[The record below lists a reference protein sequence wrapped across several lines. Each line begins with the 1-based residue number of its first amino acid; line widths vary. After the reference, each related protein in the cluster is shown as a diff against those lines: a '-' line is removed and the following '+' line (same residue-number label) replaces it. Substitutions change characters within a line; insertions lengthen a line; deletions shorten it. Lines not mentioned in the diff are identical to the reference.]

1 MSINKLELR
10 EYSRRAAGAALMAL
24 LAAVPMVS
32 ALDEKPPDKPADKA
46 EQPADKPAEKKDEP
60 TVSAGPDGFVIQGS
74 DYRMRIGGYLQAD
87 GRFYA
92 QDEDSVATNTF
103 LLRRARPIFQGT
115 VGKYF
120 DFYLNTDFGQGQVT
134 LFDAYL
140 NVKTSN
146 KLQLRV
152 GKFKPPVGLE
162 RLQSAASIMFVERA
176 LPTALVPNRDVGV
189 QLHGE
194 LGGGLAT
201 YAVGVFDGALD
212 GALIDVDANDGKDVE
227 GRVFIQPF
235 ARGSS
240 ALKGLG
246 VGIAGTRGKQA
257 GLLLPSFRTG
267 GQIVF
272 FSYLPT
278 ATADGTRTRV
288 APQASFYAGPV
299 GLFGEWT
306 RSRQRVRKGTDAA
319 ESVANEAWDVSGSV
333 LLTGEAATAAGVRPR
348 RSFDPAKG
356 TWGALELAARVN
368 GFDVDPTAFSGGY
381 ADPARS
387 ARKARAW
394 AVGFNW
400 YLNRNVKY
408 VLDYERTTFT
418 GGAAGGGDR
427 RPENAILFRSQVA
440 F

>member
-46 EQPADKPAEKKDEP
+46 EQPADKPADKKDEAK
-60 TVSAGPDGFVIQGS
+60 VSAGPDGFVIQGS
-74 DYRMRIGGYLQAD
+74 DYRMRIGGYLQVD

-92 QDEDSVATNTF
+92 QDKDSVATNTF

-120 DFYLNTDFGQGQVT
+120 DFYLSTDFGQGQVT

-194 LGGGLAT
+194 LAGGVAA
-201 YAVGVFDGALD
+201 YAIGVFDGALD
-212 GALIDVDANDGKDVE
+212 GALIDVDANDGKDVA
-227 GRVFIQPF
+227 GRVFFQPF
-235 ARGSS
+235 VRGSS
-240 ALKGLG
+240 TLKGLG
-246 VGIAGTRGKQA
+246 VGIAGTKGKQL
-257 GLLLPSFRTG
+257 GLPLPSFRTG

-306 RSRQRVRKGTDAA
+306 RSRQHVRKGADAA
-319 ESVANEAWDVSGSV
+319 ESVANDAWDVSGSV

>member
-1 MSINKLELR
+1 MNRSM
-10 EYSRRAAGAALMAL
+10 YGRAARAVVMAL
-24 LAAVPMVS
+24 LVAAPTVS
-32 ALDEKPPDKPADKA
+32 AFDEKPDEKGKPQQADAAK
-46 EQPADKPAEKKDEP
+46 PADKPAEKKDEVK
-60 TVSAGPDGFVIQGS
+60 VSAGPDGFVIQSGT
-74 DYRMRIGGYLQAD
+74 DYRLRIGGYAQVD

-92 QDEDSVATNTF
+92 QDKDSVATNNF

-115 VGKYF
+115 VAKYF

-134 LFDAYL
+134 LYDAYL

-162 RLQSAASIMFVERA
+162 RLQSAQTLLFVERA
-176 LPTALVPNRDVGV
+176 LPTALVPNRDVGA

-194 LGGGLAT
+194 LAGGVAT
-201 YAVGVFDGALD
+201 YAVGVFDGAVD
-212 GALIDVDANDGKDVE
+212 GALIDTDTNDGKDVA
-227 GRVFIQPF
+227 GRIFFQPF
-235 ARGSS
+235 ARGGSS

-246 VGIAGTRGKQA
+246 LGIAGTRGKQLGA
-257 GLLLPSFRTG
+257 LPSFRTG

-272 FSYLPT
+272 FSYVTT

-288 APQASFYAGPV
+288 TPQGSFYAGPV

-306 RSRQRVRKGTDAA
+306 RSRQQVRKGTDAA
-319 ESVANEAWDVSGSV
+319 QIANEAWEVSGSV
-333 LLTGEAATAAGVRPR
+333 VLTGEAATATGVRPR
-348 RSFDPAKG
+348 RLFDPSKG

-368 GFDVDPTAFSGGY
+368 GFDVDPAAFSRGY

-387 ARKARAW
+387 ASKARAW
-394 AVGFNW
+394 AVGLNW

-418 GGAAGGGDR
+418 GGATGGGDR
-427 RPENAILFRSQVA
+427 RPEDAILFRTQVA

>member
-1 MSINKLELR
+1 MNRSAYGR
-10 EYSRRAAGAALMAL
+10 VAGAALMAL
-24 LAAVPMVS
+24 LTAAP
-32 ALDEKPPDKPADKA
+32 AARAFDEKPV
-46 EQPADKPAEKKDEP
+46 EKKDEV
-60 TVSAGPDGFVIQGS
+60 TVSAGADGFVIQSGS
-74 DYRMRIGGYLQAD
+74 DYRIRIGGYLQAD

-92 QDEDSVATNTF
+92 QDKDSVATTTF
-103 LLRRARPIFQGT
+103 LLRRARPIFQGI

-120 DFYLNTDFGQGQVT
+120 DFYLSTDFGQGQVT

-194 LGGGLAT
+194 LGGGVAA

-212 GALIDVDANDGKDVE
+212 GALIDVDGNDGKDVA
-227 GRVFIQPF
+227 GRVFFQPF
-235 ARGSS
+235 VHGSS

-246 VGIAGTRGKQA
+246 VGIAGTRGKQLGA
-257 GLLLPSFRTG
+257 LPSFRSG

-272 FSYLPT
+272 FSYLTT
-278 ATADGTRTRV
+278 ASADGTRTRV
-288 APQASFYAGPV
+288 APQGAFYAGPV

-306 RSRQRVRKGTDAA
+306 RSRQVVRKSSTVSAPI
-319 ESVANEAWDVSGSV
+319 ANEAWDVSASV
-333 LLTGEAATAAGVRPR
+333 LLTGESATATGVRPR

-368 GFDVDPTAFSGGY
+368 GFDADPTAFSGGY
-381 ADPARS
+381 ADPVRS

-400 YLNRNVKY
+400 YLNRNMKY

-427 RPENAILFRSQVA
+427 RPENAVLFRSQVA